1 MITMVKGKGRAIPG
15 CAMLGKGWVVVLQ
28 RPAVAPSDMAL
39 VWGKITHCLKQI
51 KLLLR
56 TVS

>member
-1 MITMVKGKGRAIPG
+1 MVKGKGRAIPG